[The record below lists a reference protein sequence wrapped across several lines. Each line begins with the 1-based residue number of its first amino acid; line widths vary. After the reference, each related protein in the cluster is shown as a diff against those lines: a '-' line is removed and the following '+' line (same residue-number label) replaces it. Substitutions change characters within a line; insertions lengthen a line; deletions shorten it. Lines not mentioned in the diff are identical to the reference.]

1 MKLYLRARVPNEG
14 AHRLAWWIE
23 QQPDAA
29 AAYEAVGAS
38 IGTVAHVDRLLDGD
52 LTPGMAW
59 GLAIANVTG
68 GQVRPNDWYR
78 ETDLWWFTPPAERDH
93 RWAARIAA

>member
-1 MKLYLRARVPNEG
+1 
-14 AHRLAWWIE
+14 
-23 QQPDAA
+23 
-29 AAYEAVGAS
+29 
-38 IGTVAHVDRLLDGD
+38 
-52 LTPGMAW
+52 MAW